1 VPAAIADEIV
11 GGRCTHRP
19 PAGASFP
26 CFDCSFGCYNPRNC
40 SQIADVPP
48 PTVAYH
54 AILTSLTHRS
64 ATPPGARRLVP
75 GHRGGLAVAGALI
88 DPARAVGIRRRPV
101 RLGPALGRLPGTS
114 PCG

>member
-1 VPAAIADEIV
+1 VGDRLSAVPAAIADEIV

-40 SQIADVPP
+40 SQSAD
-48 PTVAYH
+48 
-54 AILTSLTHRS
+54 
-64 ATPPGARRLVP
+64 TPAAADSGGRPDRL
-75 GHRGGLAVAGALI
+75 
-88 DPARAVGIRRRPV
+88 ARAVGIRRRPV
-101 RLGPALGRLPGTS
+101 RLGPAPGWLRAPP

>member
-1 VPAAIADEIV
+1 VGDRLSPVPAAIADEIV

-64 ATPPGARRLVP
+64 ATHRAHGASYLVIVGAWRWPGP
-75 GHRGGLAVAGALI
+75 
-88 DPARAVGIRRRPV
+88 
-101 RLGPALGRLPGTS
+101 
-114 PCG
+114 